1 MTVSYK
7 LLVKKSAE
15 RELKSIPK
23 TLLSKLIGKIR
34 ALSSEPRPHGC
45 EALAGSDKH
54 YRVRQNDYRI
64 VYTVSHQ
71 DHVVYVDYIRHRKDV
86 YRGIE

>member
-15 RELKSIPK
+15 KELRGIPK
-23 TLLSKLIGKIR
+23 QFLSKIIGKIK
-34 ALSSEPRPHGC
+34 ALASNPRPNAC
-45 EALAGSDKH
+45 EAMTGSEKH

-64 VYTVSHQ
+64 VYTVDDSKKEIII
-71 DHVVYVDYIRHRKDV
+71 VKIGHRGDV
-86 YRGIE
+86 YR